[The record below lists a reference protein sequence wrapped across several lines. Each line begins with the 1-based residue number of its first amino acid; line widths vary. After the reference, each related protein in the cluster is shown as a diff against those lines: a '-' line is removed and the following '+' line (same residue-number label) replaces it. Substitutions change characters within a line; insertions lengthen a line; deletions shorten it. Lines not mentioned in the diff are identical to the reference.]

1 MQYWSL
7 GQMSNEEKEN
17 ILSKHK
23 EVYNGY
29 QTMQPKVNNTQPL
42 YVQDFAKDKLGATI
56 TNDGTVKPYTD
67 YRINESHVMD
77 TCEQCGGTMNEGEC
91 SECGWGGQMNEK
103 VDIEK
108 VIKKGVKKAKEFVYG
123 KEKDLKKPYTA
134 EAVDKIVSSIK
145 GSKNEEQ
152 LRSTLKMFEN
162 LLDTN
167 DDVLEVYK
175 KRIINAFKRKAQELD
190 FYLDKSMLKKLD
202 IKEYKTGKLS
212 DIYHEED
219 LNPSDD
225 FDYVEGGGN
234 DYGTFEK
241 MHHMKGIKTEE
252 TATSNAP
259 LSYGKHYN
267 EIEPPYDFKS
277 NGPVGD
283 GGTLRQKDVNEGSYT
298 GGGNSPDFEADI
310 DPAFDFETD
319 GPIEDTY
326 TEPADDMD
334 LDEKQVWKPYD
345 FISGGADNGGDV
357 YPMNEDGECEE
368 CWEKMES
375 AWTEEVDEQDVSG
388 VQGIYGAAEKPYAFV
403 STGPGKAGPYQTH
416 SWGGEELSEEGYE
429 SEDEDVYW
437 EEDLEPNEL
446 NLDLTKFN
454 PEDKSWEE
462 ITAHT
467 GEDEFSHLSE
477 DMRENLERQQGKI
490 LEMFERFK
498 KFL

>member
-1 MQYWSL
+1 M
-7 GQMSNEEKEN
+7 
-17 ILSKHK
+17 
-23 EVYNGY
+23 
-29 QTMQPKVNNTQPL
+29 
-42 YVQDFAKDKLGATI
+42 
-56 TNDGTVKPYTD
+56 
-67 YRINESHVMD
+67 R
-77 TCEQCGGTMNEGEC
+77 
-91 SECGWGGQMNEK
+91 
-103 VDIEK
+103 
-108 VIKKGVKKAKEFVYG
+108 
-123 KEKDLKKPYTA
+123 
-134 EAVDKIVSSIK
+134 
-145 GSKNEEQ
+145 
-152 LRSTLKMFEN
+152 
-162 LLDTN
+162 
-167 DDVLEVYK
+167 
-175 KRIINAFKRKAQELD
+175 
-190 FYLDKSMLKKLD
+190 
-202 IKEYKTGKLS
+202 
-212 DIYHEED
+212 
-219 LNPSDD
+219 
-225 FDYVEGGGN
+225 
-234 DYGTFEK
+234 
-241 MHHMKGIKTEE
+241 GIKTEE

-462 ITAHT
+462 ITAYT
-467 GEDEFSHLSE
+467 GEDEFAHLNE
-477 DMRENLERQQGKI
+477 DVKEKLEKQQGKI

-498 KFL
+498 RFQ